1 MLQNLT
7 NTLGGLFGFGLVG
20 AGKAV
25 LLAVLAFVLG
35 SLVQE
40 GVEKLLGKASFLK
53 GRDNSSDIISLIG
66 KLVYLSILLLFIPGI
81 CAALGASSIA
91 DPILDMLRKLW
102 TFLPNIIGSCV
113 LLLIGYHVAKL
124 VRQLLVPFIEK
135 IIPASAVTKLGMDES
150 CIKKSVEAIA
160 YIVYIAILVPVCI
173 ASLQVLDLTSLTR
186 PAVVMLQRVLSF
198 IPNILA
204 FIFILVIGFMFAR
217 LFGRFIETAV
227 AAAGLDAKVQK
238 FIGDTKGFSLS
249 KLLGRMVHFLI
260 VVFFTVEALNILHMA
275 VLTAI
280 GKAIIGYLPN
290 VVASI
295 IVLLLA
301 WMASGAV
308 GRVMAVNKMHCGV
321 AIMKGIIYVIA
332 GFMVLSQLS
341 IAPHIVNTAFILL
354 LTGFVF
360 AFAIAVGFGAKDA
373 VRVYLERKLNTPC
386 CEEEKVEEEKPE
398 EEKPEV
404 EESDKT
410 E

>member
-1 MLQNLT
+1 MVENLT
-7 NTLGGLFGFGLVG
+7 STLGGLFGFGLIG
-20 AGKAV
+20 AGKAL

-35 SLVQE
+35 TLIQE
-40 GVEKLLGKASFLK
+40 GFEKLLGKASFLK
-53 GRDNSSDIISLIG
+53 ERENASDIISLFG
-66 KLVYLSILLLFIPGI
+66 KLIYLSVLLLFIPGI
-81 CAALGASSIA
+81 CSALGASSIA

-135 IIPASAVTKLGMDES
+135 IVPATAIQKLGMDTS
-150 CIKKSVEAIA
+150 CVKKSVEAIA

-186 PAVVMLQRVLSF
+186 PAVVMLQRVLAF

-217 LFGRFIETAV
+217 LFGRFVETAV
-227 AAAGLDAKVQK
+227 SAAGLDDKVQK

-275 VLTAI
+275 VLTSI

-290 VVASI
+290 VVASV

-301 WMASGAV
+301 WMATGAV
-308 GRVMAVNKMHCGV
+308 GRVMAVNKMHYGV
-321 AIMKGIIYVIA
+321 AIIKTVIYVIA

-354 LTGFVF
+354 LTGFVI
-360 AFAIAVGFGAKDA
+360 AFAIAVGFGAKDV
-373 VRVYLERKLNTPC
+373 VRMYLERKLNESC
-386 CEEEKVEEEKPE
+386 CKEEPETEEAEVVETEKVE
-398 EEKPEV
+398 
-404 EESDKT
+404 
-410 E
+410 